1 MKRIINVITVF
12 ALIFALAVSATACS
26 KVDPWK
32 SAAHTEDTTLG
43 EGASTIYVQVKVN
56 DNSVTFTVNTDKT
69 VLGDALLE
77 LGIIDGDVE
86 DYGLYVKYANG
97 IRADYDKDKAY
108 WAFYENGEYLMT
120 GVDSTDITNGGHYE
134 IVYSK

>member
-32 SAAHTEDTTLG
+32 SAAYTEDTTLG
-43 EGASTIYVQVKVN
+43 EGTSTIYVQVKVN

>member
-1 MKRIINVITVF
+1 MKRIINVITAF
-12 ALIFALAVSATACS
+12 ALIFAVSATACS

-32 SAAHTEDTTLG
+32 SATYTEDTTLG
-43 EGASTIYVQVKVN
+43 EGESTIYVQVKVN
-56 DNSVTFTVNTDKT
+56 DNSVTFTVKTDKT
-69 VLGDALLE
+69 ILGDALLE

-86 DYGLYVKYANG
+86 EYGLYVKYANG

-120 GVDSTDITNGGHYE
+120 GVDSTEITNGGHYE
-134 IVYSK
+134 IVYSR

>member
-1 MKRIINVITVF
+1 MKRIINIITVF

-26 KVDPWK
+26 NVDPWK
-32 SAAHTEDTTLG
+32 SAKYTEDTTLG

-69 VLGDALLE
+69 ILGDALLE
-77 LGIIDGDVE
+77 HELIDGDVE

-120 GVDSTDITNGGHYE
+120 GVDSTEITNGGHYE

>member
-1 MKRIINVITVF
+1 M
-12 ALIFALAVSATACS
+12 LIFAFAVSATACS

-32 SAAHTEDTTLG
+32 SATYTDDTTLG
-43 EGASTIYVQVKVN
+43 EGALTVYVEVKVN
-56 DNSVTFTVNTDKT
+56 DHSVTFTVKTDKT
-69 VLGDALLE
+69 ILGDALLE

-97 IRADYDKDKAY
+97 IRADYDVDKVY
-108 WAFYENGEYLMT
+108 WAFYQDGEYLMT
-120 GVDSTDITNGGHYE
+120 GVDSTEITNGGHYE

>member
-1 MKRIINVITVF
+1 MKRIINVITAF

-26 KVDPWK
+26 KVDPWE
-32 SAAHTEDTTLG
+32 SATYTEDTTLG
-43 EGASTIYVQVKVN
+43 EGASTIYVQVKEN

-69 VLGDALLE
+69 ILGDALLE

-97 IRADYDKDKAY
+97 IRADYDVDKVY
-108 WAFYENGEYLMT
+108 WAFYQDGEYLMT
-120 GVDSTDITNGGHYE
+120 GVDSTEITNGGHYE